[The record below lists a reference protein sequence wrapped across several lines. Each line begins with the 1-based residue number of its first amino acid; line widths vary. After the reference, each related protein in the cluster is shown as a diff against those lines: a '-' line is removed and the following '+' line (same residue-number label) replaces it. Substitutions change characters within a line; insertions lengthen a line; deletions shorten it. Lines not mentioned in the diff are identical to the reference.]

1 MKRTRAESPSETT
14 MPPTQ
19 TFYEGGKFVFRSGI
33 VATEEPWV
41 ILHVNKITGEK
52 SLPQVLCQWVATP
65 GADSDSVPV
74 LESFEATAQ
83 RIVDTQINYKA
94 RLEPHNP
101 IGSLQPY
108 SMKSGVRPTMKAPF
122 LLQTR
127 TTRDGTI
134 EITAWFQVF
143 FDSDKH
149 KAKGITAFGRGAEW
163 FIQLDEIKTALNDL
177 SAGDKTV
184 LAKAL
189 NTKKFWAPDEDD
201 SDFDWESE

>member
-1 MKRTRAESPSETT
+1 MKRTRAKSSTEAT

-19 TFYEGGKFVFRSGI
+19 SFYEGGKFVFRSGI
-33 VATEEPWV
+33 VATEEPWI
-41 ILHVNKITGEK
+41 ILHVHKTTGEK
-52 SLPQVLCQWVATP
+52 SLPQGLCQWVATP

-74 LESFEATAQ
+74 LESFETTAQ
-83 RIVDTQINYKA
+83 RIVDTQLNYKA

-143 FDSDKH
+143 FDSDEHGPKR
-149 KAKGITAFGRGAEW
+149 ITAFGRGAEW
-163 FIQLDEIKTALNDL
+163 FIQLDEIGTALIDL

-184 LAKAL
+184 LDKAL
-189 NTKKFWAPDEDD
+189 TTKKFWAPDESGD
-201 SDFDWESE
+201 DWESD

>member
-19 TFYEGGKFVFRSGI
+19 TLYEGGKFVFRSGI
-33 VATEEPWV
+33 VATDERWTL
-41 ILHVNKITGEK
+41 LHVNKTTGEK
-52 SLPQVLCQWVATP
+52 SLPQGLCQWVTTP
-65 GADSDSVPV
+65 GAASDSVPV

-83 RIVDTQINYKA
+83 RIVDTQLNYKA

-134 EITAWFQVF
+134 EITAWFQVR
-143 FDSDKH
+143 FDTDEH
-149 KAKGITAFGRGAEW
+149 GPKGITAFGRGAEW
-163 FIQLDEIKTALNDL
+163 FIQLDEIRTAQNDL
-177 SAGDKTV
+177 SAGDKKV
-184 LAKAL
+184 LEKAL
-189 NTKKFWAPDEDD
+189 TTKKFWAPDEDE
-201 SDFDWESE
+201 FDWESD